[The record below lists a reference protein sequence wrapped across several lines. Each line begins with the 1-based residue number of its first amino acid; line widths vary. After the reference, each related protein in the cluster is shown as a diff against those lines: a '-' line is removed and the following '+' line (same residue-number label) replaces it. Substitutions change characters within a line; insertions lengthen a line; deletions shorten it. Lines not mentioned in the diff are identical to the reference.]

1 MTDREYL
8 LSLCGQLPD
17 PEVKTVRYRRILAWS
32 VGSRS
37 SSADRTAWCQFLR
50 DCFGRQYFSIVG
62 APRPSHS
69 SCGSSSNSMERRTL
83 LFPRPRFLMV
93 CINLP
98 PNWPTLNPCAAARSR
113 NAPSSAAR
121 RIPDF
126 RPANK
131 PWPSSHSGSRLR
143 GWRWRCGDRLSSW
156 PRDLWSSD
164 SMPIPPIVRVHNGPA
179 RVAHPPSIGVAI
191 ARPLRASWD
200 PSIWT
205 APPSPA
211 PALPMLLKRRGANLS
226 Q

>member
-113 NAPSSAAR
+113 NAPSSGCLTVLGKPLPYGRGSATVALISQGLPSRDRQGAGFVSQESPKWLSAPIKSSAAR

-131 PWPSSHSGSRLR
+131 PWPPSGRLR
-143 GWRWRCGDRLSSW
+143 LIAISGASAQEAKKGAPNYPPERDR
-156 PRDLWSSD
+156 PR
-164 SMPIPPIVRVHNGPA
+164 N
-179 RVAHPPSIGVAI
+179 
-191 ARPLRASWD
+191 
-200 PSIWT
+200 
-205 APPSPA
+205 
-211 PALPMLLKRRGANLS
+211 
-226 Q
+226 